1 MNKALVISLSVIGG
15 IVLSAFILGA
25 GFFLGRTAFY
35 PGGIG
40 AFGMMGN
47 GFRSQGNYGMGYGM
61 MGGNQSSAPATTAP
75 IPLEQAKQAFEGY
88 LARLNDPDLE
98 LSEVM
103 VFDNNAYARITEKST
118 GIGAMELLVDPASLT
133 VFPEYGP
140 NMMWN
145 QKYGHM
151 GGRGMMG
158 GGSGMMGNPVNNS
171 GSMTITSEVAGK
183 IAQQYLDQQFPGF
196 QVSSEPDPFYG
207 YYTIDILK
215 DGQPTGMLSVNGYS
229 GDVFLHTWHGNFVEM
244 WE

>member
-1 MNKALVISLSVIGG
+1 MNKTLVITLAVIGG
-15 IVLSAFILGA
+15 ILLGAFILSA
-25 GFFLGRTAFY
+25 GFFLGRAAFN
-35 PGGIG
+35 PGDTG
-40 AFGMMGN
+40 ATGMMGN
-47 GFRSQGNYGMGYGM
+47 GFRDRGNFGMGYGM
-61 MGGNQSSAPATTAP
+61 MGGNRSGSPASATP
-75 IPLEQAKQAFEGY
+75 ITIEQAKQAVEGY
-88 LARLNDPDLE
+88 LNRLNNPDLV
-98 LSEVM
+98 LSEIM

-118 GIGAMELLVDPASLT
+118 GTGAMELLVDPASLT
-133 VFPEYGP
+133 VFPEQGP

-145 QKYGHM
+145 LKYGPM
-151 GGRGMMG
+151 RGRGMMG

-171 GSMTITSEVAGK
+171 GSMTITSEAAGK
-183 IAQQYLDQQFPGF
+183 ISQQYLDQQFPGF

>member
-25 GFFLGRTAFY
+25 GFFLGRAAFNPSGY
-35 PGGIG
+35 GTN
-40 AFGMMGN
+40 GMMGT
-47 GFRSQGNYGMGYGM
+47 GFRGRGNFGMGYGM
-61 MGGNQSSAPATTAP
+61 MGGDRYSSNAAATP
-75 IPLEQAKQAFEGY
+75 ITVEQAKQAVEGY
-88 LARLNDPDLE
+88 LNGLNSPDLE
-98 LSEVM
+98 LSEIM

-118 GIGAMELLVDPASLT
+118 GTGAMELLVDPASLT
-133 VFPEYGP
+133 VFPEQGP

-145 QKYGHM
+145 LKYGPM
-151 GGRGMMG
+151 RGRGMMG
-158 GGSGMMGNPVNNS
+158 GGFGMMGRGGNQS
-171 GSMTITSEVAGK
+171 GTMTITTEEAGK

-229 GDVFLHTWHGNFVEM
+229 GDVFLHTWHGNFIEM